1 MSNPVTYLDPAKLP
15 KNLWDPD
22 TGLLHI
28 PENLAR
34 CYEAL
39 IDRQGLRELA
49 GSRTRDDSPIGGIDQ
64 ESTDKHFAQQFDN
77 SVARAQLSLTNVTGE
92 VDAASDALVRALSGG
107 AICLT
112 DAPCGAGAASLAFL
126 STIAELR
133 KQDVLPRM
141 PLEVRLLGAEISPFA
156 REYARQLL
164 EEMRPSLE
172 TQAIFLS
179 EQLMGWDATDKLSN
193 TDLIQA
199 LIRGCP
205 QPSKRLVVIAN
216 FSGFLSLSGKKKAVE
231 PQLEEL
237 FRYASGSG
245 NVAIWIE
252 PQMNIATDRGGV
264 FEWLSQSL
272 NKLWHRV
279 ARLFPSSSAH
289 GSYMTTSVM
298 FESSLS
304 PGNTYPIRLAVMR
317 LDLERS

>member
-39 IDRQGLRELA
+39 IDRHGLRELA

-64 ESTDKHFAQQFDN
+64 VSTDKHFAQQFDN

-92 VDAASDALVRALSGG
+92 VNAASDALVRALSGG

-156 REYARQLL
+156 RDYARQLL
-164 EEMRPSLE
+164 EDMRPFLE

-179 EQLMGWDATDKLSN
+179 EQLLEWDATDRLSN

-199 LIRGCP
+199 MVRGCP
-205 QPSKRLVVIAN
+205 ELNKRLLVIAN
-216 FSGFLSLSGKKKAVE
+216 FSGFLSQRGKQKDVE

-237 FRYASGSG
+237 FRHTSGPG

-252 PQMNIATDRGGV
+252 PQMNKVNSDGGIFHWLAQLTPQKWRRFAQLATSG
-264 FEWLSQSL
+264 EAS
-272 NKLWHRV
+272 
-279 ARLFPSSSAH
+279 PP
-289 GSYMTTSVM
+289 YMTSSVK
-298 FESSLS
+298 FESQLALGR
-304 PGNTYPIRLAVMR
+304 PHPIRLAVMR

>member
-1 MSNPVTYLDPAKLP
+1 MSKPATYLDPAFLP
-15 KNLWDPD
+15 KKLWDPD
-22 TGLLHI
+22 TCFLHI

-34 CYEAL
+34 CYEAV
-39 IDRQGLRELA
+39 IDRHGLRELA

-64 ESTDKHFAQQFDN
+64 VSTDKHFAQQFDN
-77 SVARAQLSLTNVTGE
+77 SVARAQLALTNVKGE
-92 VDAASDALVRALSGG
+92 VDAASDALLHALSGG

-133 KQDVLPRM
+133 KHNVLPRM
-141 PLEVRLLGAEISPFA
+141 PLEVRLLGAEISSFA
-156 REYARQLL
+156 RDYARQLL

-179 EQLMGWDATDKLSN
+179 DQLMEWDATDALSN
-193 TDLIQA
+193 TDLIQE

-205 QPSKRLVVIAN
+205 QPSKRLLVIAN
-216 FSGFLSLSGKKKAVE
+216 FSGFLSLPGKKKAVE

-237 FRYASGSG
+237 FRYASGAG

-252 PQMNIATDRGGV
+252 PQMNIATERGGV
-264 FEWLSQSL
+264 FEWLSQSI

-279 ARLFPSSSAH
+279 ASLFPTGSAH
-289 GSYMTTSVM
+289 GSYMMTSVM

-304 PGNTYPIRLAVMR
+304 PGNAYPIRLAVMR
-317 LDLERS
+317 LDLERT